1 MKTVERIIDT
11 LKTHRINDLSTRLD
25 GNGKLIE
32 QQYNEIDRLT
42 WELVGTRI
50 ALLVACVGLAMVAYQ
65 LTHVPLV
72 HVAGLECRL

>member
-1 MKTVERIIDT
+1 MKTVERIVDT

-25 GNGKLIE
+25 GNGELIK
-32 QQYNEIDRLT
+32 QQYSEIDRLT

-50 ALLVACVGLAMVAYQ
+50 VLFIACAALALVAYQ
-65 LTHVPLV
+65 LTHAPVL